1 MFILSLSF
9 NFYLIFFS
17 ESIVYNTLMKLGK
30 SFNTFKL
37 KTSTLLILLGLLTV
51 VIVVAGLGARK
62 EGLVGMSVEQTKH
75 IADLQI
81 LTEIFTK
88 KMQKLSDD
96 IFALPAGTTISPNVI
111 RDILY
116 VLVAYHGKEKYHG
129 DIYYNSVYNRE
140 KDKLFSQF
148 TPPDAFITIKPQILD
163 VAVAYGAVMRQV
175 DKIMGITYT
184 TSTPSSTTGSSSSS
198 RSTIDKAR
206 ADALKKQI
214 DSAVDAKFASML
226 KEHKGI
232 EKDLYKDN
240 ALSSSS
246 SGIPSSEIPPG
257 KEDLYMLKTQMVVP
271 SCPASS
277 GSKSKSNCSSSQS
290 APVPPCPPCERCPEP
305 AFDCKKVP
313 NYNSLTGNNSNQY
326 LPRPVLNSFAQFGM

>member
-1 MFILSLSF
+1 
-9 NFYLIFFS
+9 
-17 ESIVYNTLMKLGK
+17 MKLGK
-30 SFNTFKL
+30 SFNTFKI

-51 VIVVAGLGARK
+51 VIVVAGLGASK
-62 EGLVGMSVEQTKH
+62 EGYVNMSVEQTKQ
-75 IADLQI
+75 ISDLQV
-81 LTEIFTK
+81 LTDIFAK

-116 VLVAYHGKEKYHG
+116 VLVAYHGKEKYQG

-148 TPPDAFITIKPQILD
+148 TPPNAFITIKPQILD
-163 VAVAYGAVMRQV
+163 VAAAYSAVMRQV
-175 DKIMGITYT
+175 DKILGITYT
-184 TSTPSSTTGSSSSS
+184 TSIPSSTKGSSSSS
-198 RSTIDKAR
+198 SSTMDKER

-214 DSAVDAKFASML
+214 DAAVDAKFASML

-240 ALSSSS
+240 ALSSSSS

-277 GSKSKSNCSSSQS
+277 GSGGNLNNSHRSSE
-290 APVPPCPPCERCPEP
+290 PVPPCPPCERCPEP

>member
-1 MFILSLSF
+1 
-9 NFYLIFFS
+9 
-17 ESIVYNTLMKLGK
+17 MKLGT
-30 SFNTFKL
+30 SFNTFTI

-51 VIVVAGLGARK
+51 VIVVAGLGASK
-62 EGLVGMSVEQTKH
+62 EGYVNMSVEQTKQ
-75 IADLQI
+75 ISDLQV
-81 LTEIFTK
+81 LTDIFAK

-116 VLVAYHGKEKYHG
+116 VLVAYHGKEKYQG

-148 TPPDAFITIKPQILD
+148 TPPNAFITIKPQILD
-163 VAVAYGAVMRQV
+163 VAAAYSAVMRQV
-175 DKIMGITYT
+175 DKILGITYT
-184 TSTPSSTTGSSSSS
+184 TSIPSSTKGSSSSS
-198 RSTIDKAR
+198 SSTMDKER

-214 DSAVDAKFASML
+214 DAAVDAKFASML

-240 ALSSSS
+240 ALSSSSS

-277 GSKSKSNCSSSQS
+277 GSGGNLNNSHRSSE
-290 APVPPCPPCERCPEP
+290 PVPPCPPCERCPEP